1 MPEYALALGTFDG
14 LHSGHMAVLQNIINS
29 GFTPIA
35 LTFDIPP
42 KSTENLSLIMTPKEK
57 IERLQSLGIKPVV
70 MNIDEV
76 KEIPPEDFLSFIQK
90 KYSPKIIATGYNFRF
105 GKGAAGD
112 TEMLGKFC
120 KANGIKYVCTN
131 AVLKDGKPVS
141 STRIREL
148 ISNGNVK
155 EASEMLGGYFSF
167 SGVVGHGDERG
178 RTIGFPTV
186 NITYPKSLVT
196 PKFGVYASVTETEYN
211 GELFKS
217 VTDIG
222 IRPTFETDYVIS
234 ETNIIDF
241 NKDIY
246 GKNVRVYLVD
256 FIRSET
262 KFGSLEGLKKA
273 ITADKETAI
282 ELLNDIK
289 F

>member
-14 LHSGHMAVLQNIINS
+14 LHLGHKAVLENIIKK
-29 GFTPIA
+29 GLTPIA
-35 LTFDIPP
+35 LTFNTPP
-42 KSTENLSLIMTPKEK
+42 KSGENPNLIMSSNEK
-57 IERLQSLGIKPVV
+57 IERLKALGIRSEIMDFEK
-70 MNIDEV
+70 V
-76 KEIPPEDFLSFIQK
+76 KDTSPEDFLSFIQK
-90 KYSPKIIATGYNFRF
+90 EYSPKIITTGYNFRF

-148 ISNGNVK
+148 ISDGNVK
-155 EASEMLGGYFSF
+155 KAGEMLGGFFSF

-186 NITYPKSLVT
+186 NVPYPNSLVT
-196 PKFGVYASVTETEYN
+196 PRFGVYASITEYR
-211 GELFKS
+211 GALLKS

-234 ETNIIDF
+234 ETNIINF
-241 NKDIY
+241 NNDIY
-246 GKNVRVYLVD
+246 GKKVRIYLVD
-256 FIRSET
+256 FIRDET
-262 KFGSLEGLKKA
+262 KFAGINDLQRA
-273 ITADKETAI
+273 IAVDKEIAVA
-282 ELLNDIK
+282 LLDNIN